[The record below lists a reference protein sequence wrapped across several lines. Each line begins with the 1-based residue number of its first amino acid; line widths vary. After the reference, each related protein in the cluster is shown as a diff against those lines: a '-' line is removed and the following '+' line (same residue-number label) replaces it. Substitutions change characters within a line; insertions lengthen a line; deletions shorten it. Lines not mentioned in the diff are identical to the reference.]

1 MYGIFSKIASRVCS
15 DTKYFVFL
23 QEAIYRHMAQQ
34 LTIKQ
39 IATLAGVSAG
49 TVDRVLHNRGKVSEE
64 ALAAVQAVLKDQS
77 YRYNLHSSAIAFKKT
92 GKIWN
97 IVITIPF
104 SKKGEY
110 WDLIKSGIDQAMAEY
125 GDFSLKIE
133 YVFFDQFN
141 SNSCRE
147 TFEKI
152 KKMDC
157 SAVIIGTTFVE
168 ETQNLCK
175 GLDKKGIPYF
185 FVDGKVTDTKPKA
198 VFMANQTAC
207 GRLLARLMDGFV
219 ADDAEIAVLLPKRIG
234 TQLSN
239 NSAIRLASFRNYFKE
254 KSRDSAVKEFSFS
267 ADNEKKAGEEISAF
281 LKENPAVK
289 GIAVV
294 ISTAYL
300 ISGAVEKSG
309 FKGIC
314 VGGFDATEGNSRCI
328 REGSLDFIINQHPD
342 KQGFNAVEA
351 TLHYLLYG
359 TTDNSADELMPI
371 DIVFK
376 ENLIP

>member
-1 MYGIFSKIASRVCS
+1 MENIQMLLKQGAVGRPC
-15 DTKYFVFL
+15 
-23 QEAIYRHMAQQ
+23 EAIVKVGDKVKRGQ
-34 LTIKQ
+34 L
-39 IATLAGVSAG
+39 IATPTGLGANV
-49 TVDRVLHNRGKVSEE
+49 
-64 ALAAVQAVLKDQS
+64 
-77 YRYNLHSSAIAFKKT
+77 HSSVS
-92 GKIWN
+92 GE
-97 IVITIPF
+97 VIEITEDRII
-104 SKKGEY
+104 
-110 WDLIKSGIDQAMAEY
+110 IKPNAKQP
-125 GDFSLKIE
+125 K
-133 YVFFDQFN
+133 
-141 SNSCRE
+141 

-185 FVDGKVTDTKPKA
+185 FVDGKITDTKPKA
-198 VFMANQTAC
+198 AFMANQTAC

-294 ISTAYL
+294 NSTAYL

-314 VGGFDATEGNSRCI
+314 VGGFDATEDNSRCI

-359 TTDNSADELMPI
+359 TTDSSADELMPI
-371 DIVFK
+371 DIVFM